1 MILMSFQVSLLVIF
15 SAPEAKNQ
23 GLALL
28 ATELLY
34 SILESFVLIEIS
46 YHVVLAY
53 FSRQLANKDI
63 SEVELNSYLA
73 LWSIIFVMDLSL
85 GAVLSIAYIF
95 AFHIPVLSY
104 AQNVVADATI
114 ASLLS
119 TYFYVD
125 LYRDEISR
133 LISQRKDAELEKK
146 KNEELILRSQ
156 LDANSLRINNHFLFN
171 AFSVLSDLIQT
182 NQDAAEH
189 FLTCLTAYYRS
200 IMKVG
205 QKALVSVGEEMEM
218 VYNYLQMCSYRYGD
232 SIRFNVDGSLL
243 SAYKERIVPLTLQHL
258 VENAF
263 KHNAFSEEK
272 PLIIS
277 ISREDS
283 MVIVR
288 NNIQAKR
295 NSENRGG
302 SGFSNIQ
309 EKYNLIS
316 NVYPTWRVEDN
327 NFVVMVPLL

>member
-1 MILMSFQVSLLVIF
+1 MRSLRR
-15 SAPEAKNQ
+15 KK
-23 GLALL
+23 
-28 ATELLY
+28 TEEML
-34 SILESFVLIEIS
+34 
-46 YHVVLAY
+46 
-53 FSRQLANKDI
+53 
-63 SEVELNSYLA
+63 
-73 LWSIIFVMDLSL
+73 
-85 GAVLSIAYIF
+85 
-95 AFHIPVLSY
+95 
-104 AQNVVADATI
+104 
-114 ASLLS
+114 
-119 TYFYVD
+119 
-125 LYRDEISR
+125 
-133 LISQRKDAELEKK
+133 
-146 KNEELILRSQ
+146 LRSQ

-263 KHNAFSEEK
+263 KHNAFSKEK

-316 NVYPTWRVEDN
+316 NVYPTCRVEDN

>member
-1 MILMSFQVSLLVIF
+1 MILVSFQVSLLVIL

-23 GLALL
+23 GLTLL

-34 SILESFVLIEIS
+34 SILESFVLIEVS
-46 YHVVLAY
+46 YHVVLAH
-53 FSRQLANKDI
+53 FSRLAAKKDI
-63 SEVELNSYLA
+63 GEIEISSYLG
-73 LWSIIFVMDLSL
+73 LWAIIFVMDLVL

-95 AFHIPVLSY
+95 AFHIPVLAY
-104 AQNVVADATI
+104 AQNVTADATI
-114 ASLLS
+114 ASFLS

-133 LISQRKDAELEKK
+133 LRSQRKEAELEKK
-146 KNEELILRSQ
+146 KTEEMLLRSQ
-156 LDANSLRINNHFLFN
+156 LDANSLKINNHFLFN

-182 NQDAAEH
+182 NQDSAEH
-189 FLTCLTAYYRS
+189 FLMCLTAYYRS

-205 QKALVSVGEEMEM
+205 QMALISVGEEIEM

-232 SIRFNVDGSLL
+232 SIRFNVDSSLL

-263 KHNAFSEEK
+263 KHNAFSKEK

-277 ISREDS
+277 ISRVES

-288 NNIQAKR
+288 NNIQAKK

-302 SGFSNIQ
+302 NGFSNIQ

-316 NVYPTWRVEDN
+316 NVYPTYRVEDN